1 VDVGGSDHG
10 MKEEE
15 EDVVVV
21 VVVVAVAI
29 MDDSLF
35 GKKC

>member
-21 VVVVAVAI
+21 VVVAVAI